1 MNNGGREAMLYDL
14 LEYDLDGIDL
24 GKFPHTQA
32 RLDQIIASM
41 SSVQK
46 FWLDKLHG
54 GVLKKYPDDEEWENI
69 ETTDLYDQY
78 TDQAKSMGDRYPL
91 SAIQFGKELSNICP
105 GKERKRLKTP
115 YGREWTY
122 VFPDLETCR
131 KAFEAFI
138 GQEIDWE

>member
-1 MNNGGREAMLYDL
+1 
-14 LEYDLDGIDL
+14 
-24 GKFPHTQA
+24 
-32 RLDQIIASM
+32 M

-54 GVLKKYPDDEEWENI
+54 GVLKKYPDDEEWEDVG
-69 ETTDLYDQY
+69 TTDLYDQY
-78 TDQAKSMGDRYPL
+78 TDQAKSMGDRYTL
-91 SAIQFGKELSNICP
+91 SAIQFGKELSNMCP
-105 GKERKRLKTP
+105 GKERKRLKKP

-138 GQEIDWE
+138 GQEIDWEVGVS